1 MARDVLKKGL
11 ITNND
16 SELWLPVS
24 PQREGAVNQ
33 QARVINSVLE
43 GDVDVA
49 TGAVVQHCHL
59 QVRSSLL
66 MFSQRMQLEKCIFLI
81 KLSILLLQ
89 Y

>member
-24 PQREGAVNQ
+24 PQREGVVNQ

-66 MFSQRMQLEKCIFLI
+66 MFSQRMQLEKYIF
-81 KLSILLLQ
+81 SITAVLVLLL
-89 Y
+89 

>member
-66 MFSQRMQLEKCIFLI
+66 MFSQSMQLEKYIF
-81 KLSILLLQ
+81 SITAVLVLLL
-89 Y
+89 